1 MAPTIRV
8 EMTAESDGAQYC
20 CFITDANGDMGST
33 RTATVRLDVRD
44 WTMEY
49 EAGGLRTKRSS
60 AEKTYNY
67 IYNGNQLV
75 RMTVGDD
82 ILDFTYDANG
92 APLTLIHNGTVYYY
106 ITNLQGDVI
115 SLETMDGMLGAH
127 YYYDAWGKILA
138 CDGAVAELN
147 PLRYRGYVYDQ
158 ETGFYYL
165 QSRYY
170 DPIIARFV
178 NADMY
183 VSTGQGIVGNNMFTY
198 CHNTPVSSFD
208 NTGRT
213 TVTISMGASVAAF
226 ISLSFSFAVSV
237 DLKGNLE
244 LQVSYSLPSRS
255 ETTSMGLLSVGYGP
269 AIQITSL
276 EDVAGLTGYSTYLGF
291 SNPSPIGIDLVID
304 APVASSKG
312 KIVGIQ
318 AAGPLSKG
326 AGVDIHVSQ
335 TYTQTLLRSTWKDA
349 FKWVKNRFQSLFSS

>member
-1 MAPTIRV
+1 
-8 EMTAESDGAQYC
+8 
-20 CFITDANGDMGST
+20 MGST

-115 SLETMDGMLGAH
+115 SLETTDGMQGAH

-138 CDGAVAELN
+138 CDGTLAELN
-147 PLRYRGYVYDQ
+147 PLRYRSYVYDQ

-170 DPIIARFV
+170 DPAIGRFL
-178 NADMY
+178 NADVY
-183 VSTGQGIVGNNMFTY
+183 ISTGQGMIGNNMFTY
-198 CHNTPVSSFD
+198 CNNNPVEKKDSEGSLGVIAGAAIGGAIGAIGGAVGGVIAMVASAGVGAISATMAVKSTEGSAEKKFVAGVTALLIVGAGTYYGTRFPLALETSFNSGVTSFSGGLFTGLQTETINVVTQQLVSSSSNNRSHSS
-208 NTGRT
+208 NTQAKKRQ
-213 TVTISMGASVAAF
+213 ISREGGG
-226 ISLSFSFAVSV
+226 
-237 DLKGNLE
+237 KGVERRFTEYVL
-244 LQVSYSLPSRS
+244 LQ
-255 ETTSMGLLSVGYGP
+255 
-269 AIQITSL
+269 
-276 EDVAGLTGYSTYLGF
+276 
-291 SNPSPIGIDLVID
+291 
-304 APVASSKG
+304 
-312 KIVGIQ
+312 
-318 AAGPLSKG
+318 
-326 AGVDIHVSQ
+326 
-335 TYTQTLLRSTWKDA
+335 
-349 FKWVKNRFQSLFSS
+349 